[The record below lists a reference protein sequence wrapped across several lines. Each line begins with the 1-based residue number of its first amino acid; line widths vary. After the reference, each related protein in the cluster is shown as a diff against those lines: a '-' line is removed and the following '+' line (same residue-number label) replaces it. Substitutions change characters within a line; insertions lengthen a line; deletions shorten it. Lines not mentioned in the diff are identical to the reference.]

1 MAPLAG
7 KPPFATDEPDSYYEA
22 PKATPRLRQ
31 PKPADPNARTS
42 AYDVYNNYIG
52 EDSAKLAAP
61 AGGSARNSGIGAML
75 LNMGDDSDDDSDDEE
90 TYRRRPAGPPG
101 IATPLSKNAALAAAT
116 GVSTPPQTQPAPQ
129 QQQMK
134 QQQMQQQQ
142 QRQMQQQQQQ
152 QMQQQQ
158 PRQMP
163 QPQQMPHPQQQQQQ
177 RMPMPAQGPPQQ
189 MPQPIAAPRPGY
201 AAPMAALNGLARP
214 PPAHAPG
221 GDMRKGPA
229 PIQIPPNG
237 AFTGA
242 PAYPQLASPAPSTPH
257 PLQPPM
263 TPITAAFIR
272 PAKAA
277 GGIVNVSFAPAGE
290 EGKATPRK
298 PIMRGNSEET
308 LLPGRGEKGDDF
320 WRRFSMVVKEETKHG
335 APKESSWLKQTL
347 NGSKRH
353 SRSIWLIGMLLLV
366 LIAGSIGVGVYFT
379 RNSPGHQ
386 QPTAIGGSADNLATS
401 TAVATSAG
409 AKASSSSLHVS
420 PTNTVARRD
429 GDALLTPR
437 APLPTALVARH
448 KHLKNRAVDVW

>member
-1 MAPLAG
+1 
-7 KPPFATDEPDSYYEA
+7 
-22 PKATPRLRQ
+22 
-31 PKPADPNARTS
+31 
-42 AYDVYNNYIG
+42 
-52 EDSAKLAAP
+52 
-61 AGGSARNSGIGAML
+61 ML

-90 TYRRRPAGPPG
+90 TYRRRPAAPPG

-116 GVSTPPQTQPAPQ
+116 GVSTPPQTQPAQQ
-129 QQQMK
+129 QQQM
-134 QQQMQQQQ
+134 QQQQQ
-142 QRQMQQQQQQ
+142 QRQMQQQQS
-152 QMQQQQ
+152 
-158 PRQMP
+158 RQMP
-163 QPQQMPHPQQQQQQ
+163 QPQQQQ
-177 RMPMPAQGPPQQ
+177 RMPMPAPGPPQQ

-272 PAKAA
+272 PAKAV
-277 GGIVNVSFAPAGE
+277 GGVVNVSFAPAGE

-308 LLPGRGEKGDDF
+308 LLPSRGEKGDDF

-335 APKESSWLKQTL
+335 APKE
-347 NGSKRH
+347 R
-353 SRSIWLIGMLLLV
+353 
-366 LIAGSIGVGVYFT
+366 
-379 RNSPGHQ
+379 
-386 QPTAIGGSADNLATS
+386 
-401 TAVATSAG
+401 
-409 AKASSSSLHVS
+409 
-420 PTNTVARRD
+420 
-429 GDALLTPR
+429 
-437 APLPTALVARH
+437 
-448 KHLKNRAVDVW
+448 